1 MAEMMALIWVSYQ
14 CGSCAADWHDGQIT
28 SGGRNRVK
36 DFLVIPG
43 RIEDASRESIAPQNM
58 RSDGFSDVQ
67 LHIKALS
74 FHSRPGMTKYPD

>member
-1 MAEMMALIWVSYQ
+1 MAEMMALIWVGYQ

-28 SGGRNRVK
+28 ARGRNAVK

-74 FHSRPGMTKYPD
+74 FHSRPGMTKHPD